1 MYKVIEPFVDLQD
14 DHHRYAMGDIFPRS
28 GHDVSEERINEL
40 CTGKNRRNK
49 VLIIAIEEPKKA
61 DKEPEKVI
69 EPAVE
74 EEKPVKP
81 KRGRKKKDA

>member
-40 CTGKNRRNK
+40 CTDQNRRHK
-49 VLIIAIEEPKKA
+49 ALIIAVEKEEIITAEPKA
-61 DKEPEKVI
+61 EP
-69 EPAVE
+69 VE

-81 KRGRKKKDA
+81 RRGRKKKDA